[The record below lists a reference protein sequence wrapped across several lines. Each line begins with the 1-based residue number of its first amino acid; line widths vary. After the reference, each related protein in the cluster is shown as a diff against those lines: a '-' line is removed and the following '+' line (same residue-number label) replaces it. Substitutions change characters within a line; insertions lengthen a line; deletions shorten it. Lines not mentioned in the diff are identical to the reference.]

1 MLIVGT
7 KGRELGER
15 RGSLLFLGSLLLLGL
30 VVAEMSILAGQLDEA
45 RRALGVCMEVR
56 P

>member
-1 MLIVGT
+1 MVVGT
-7 KGRELGER
+7 KGRELGDR
-15 RGSLLFLGSLLLLGL
+15 RGFLLLGFLLLLGL
-30 VVAEMSILAGQLDEA
+30 VAEMSILAGQLDEA